1 MSALLAATE
10 KAARRDPISRRRRG
24 SSAGPMVRI
33 RLPPPVSLQT
43 LGPSGLIGSAQMRG
57 LSLAALTKKPH
68 ALQVARDT
76 GWSFATV
83 WRRAESAGIELTA
96 GRCQRIRETGG
107 RASRQGRG
115 SAAVKPEGDAG
126 RGSARR
132 RREPCD
138 GEPNRARGP
147 ARRRPSSHASILR
160 GLRHGSVFSR
170 RTRLTMVAQIRGRR
184 ATEIARASGICHG

>member
-1 MSALLAATE
+1 MS
-10 KAARRDPISRRRRG
+10 
-24 SSAGPMVRI
+24 
-33 RLPPPVSLQT
+33 
-43 LGPSGLIGSAQMRG
+43 G

-83 WRRAESAGIELTA
+83 WRRAESAGVELTA
-96 GRCQRIRETGG
+96 GRDAKGYKRLAAEHRAKVEEARRLNPKGTQERGG
-107 RASRQGRG
+107 
-115 SAAVKPEGDAG
+115 
-126 RGSARR
+126 ARR

-138 GEPNRARGP
+138 GEPDRARGP